1 MWAGCPVFK
10 AIRRSRT
17 LPPDV
22 VGGAVCPNVWERQD
36 RIPAPKGNAV
46 NDDRNEIR
54 SLSMITDPHEL
65 ARAVNQ
71 VVSEVAAAPAPFSL
85 PCPAAKG
92 GRTWERDASPGQAC
106 LAEDLSHR
114 TSELVGV
121 VLAHL
126 FENP

>member
-1 MWAGCPVFK
+1 MWDGRPAVK
-10 AIRRSRT
+10 AIRRSRA
-17 LPPDV
+17 LAPGV

-71 VVSEVAAAPAPFSL
+71 V
-85 PCPAAKG
+85 
-92 GRTWERDASPGQAC
+92 AS
-106 LAEDLSHR
+106 
-114 TSELVGV
+114 
-121 VLAHL
+121 
-126 FENP
+126 